1 MFNQIMLNSTSGR
14 TEEEQKSN
22 YNKIIKNI
30 TKEIVI
36 DKKAHR
42 NNNK

>member
-14 TEEEQKSN
+14 TEEEQQIN

-30 TKEIVI
+30 VKEVVI
-36 DKKAHR
+36 DKGKK
-42 NNNK
+42 NKK